1 MTFTNEFVLQLVV
14 ALGSAYAVYAGI
26 KEDLAKLHERATT
39 AKESADKA
47 HTRID
52 DILNK
57 E

>member
-1 MTFTNEFVLQLVV
+1 MMFTPEFVLQLVL

-52 DILNK
+52 EILTK
-57 E
+57 D